1 MPTQRAVYRFFR
13 SLGDVA
19 IDTLYLSLAD
29 YLAARGPQI
38 EREEW
43 QSYTKVI
50 RHALETGLHQEE
62 TVSSPRLVDGHEV
75 MDALGLKP
83 GPMLGKVLNVVEE
96 AQATGEIGSRKE
108 ALALAREVA
117 SAGRIEGDYA

>member
-1 MPTQRAVYRFFR
+1 M
-13 SLGDVA
+13 
-19 IDTLYLSLAD
+19 
-29 YLAARGPQI
+29 
-38 EREEW
+38 
-43 QSYTKVI
+43 
-50 RHALETGLHQEE
+50 HQEE
-62 TVSSPRLVDGHEV
+62 EVSSPRLVDGNEV

-117 SAGRIEGDYA
+117 LAGRIEGDYA

>member
-1 MPTQRAVYRFFR
+1 MNGKSGRATPR
-13 SLGDVA
+13 
-19 IDTLYLSLAD
+19 
-29 YLAARGPQI
+29 
-38 EREEW
+38 
-43 QSYTKVI
+43 VI

-62 TVSSPRLVDGHEV
+62 EAVSSPRLVDGHQV